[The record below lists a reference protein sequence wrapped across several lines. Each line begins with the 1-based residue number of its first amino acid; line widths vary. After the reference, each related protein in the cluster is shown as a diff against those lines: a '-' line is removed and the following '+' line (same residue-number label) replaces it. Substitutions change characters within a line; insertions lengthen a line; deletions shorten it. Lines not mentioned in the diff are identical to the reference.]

1 LIVPDPNFR
10 PDPSRAIYVLGL
22 IDQSL
27 VERVTPEIVSLC
39 DKNREP
45 ITVYIDSRGGSVASA
60 ETILRLLQSTD
71 QDGARAC
78 RIITVVTGHAASAAA
93 DLLSSGDYAVA
104 HSESTILY
112 HGVRTSLNDPLTMEI
127 ASVLT
132 ETLKLSN
139 DRYAMTLARKS
150 EIRFMFRFF
159 ALRPQF
165 AEYRTK
171 VGKPDFTDIQC
182 FLGMLAEK
190 LSHKADQIVKQAW
203 QRYERYDALL
213 DHVFKV
219 GARSKKDIFGG
230 GASEARM
237 ESAMLRA
244 IIQFELRNHKKDPT
258 WSFSNRGLLRVND
271 DFFLLQEYVLT
282 AFSEQFRQL
291 CERWSKFVLTP
302 EEIAE
307 LEKLPEEQRTKTK
320 LAKLRPHFQPAWSFL
335 VALCHALQEGENELS
350 ALDAFWLG
358 LIDEVLGHR
367 DLPLTRYF
375 AEYQPDPPADAPP
388 EPRAVEGKDAKY
400 AARG

>member
-10 PDPSRAIYVLGL
+10 PDPSRGIYVLGL
-22 IDQSL
+22 IDQFL
-27 VERVTPEIVSLC
+27 VERLTPAIVSLC

-71 QDGARAC
+71 QDGAPAC

-93 DLLSSGDYAVA
+93 DLLSSGDYAIA

-139 DRYAMTLARKS
+139 GRYAMTLARKS

-165 AEYRTK
+165 AEHRAK
-171 VGKPDFTDIQC
+171 VGKPEYTDIQC
-182 FLGMLAEK
+182 FLGMVEEK
-190 LSHKADQIVKQAW
+190 LSHKAEEIVKQAW
-203 QRYERYDALL
+203 QRYERYNALL
-213 DHVFKV
+213 DHVFMI
-219 GARSKKDIFGG
+219 GARSKKDIFAG
-230 GASEARM
+230 GASAAQM

-244 IIQFELRNHKKDPT
+244 IIQFELRNHKNDPT

-271 DFFLLQEYVLT
+271 DFFLLQEYLLT
-282 AFSEQFRQL
+282 VFSDQFRQL
-291 CERWSKFVLTP
+291 CERWSKFVLTSA
-302 EEIAE
+302 EAKE
-307 LEKLPEEQRTKTK
+307 LEELPEEERTKKK

-375 AEYQPDPPADAPP
+375 AEYQPDPPADAPLDP
-388 EPRAVEGKDAKY
+388 PAVEAQKAPPVAGV
-400 AARG
+400 